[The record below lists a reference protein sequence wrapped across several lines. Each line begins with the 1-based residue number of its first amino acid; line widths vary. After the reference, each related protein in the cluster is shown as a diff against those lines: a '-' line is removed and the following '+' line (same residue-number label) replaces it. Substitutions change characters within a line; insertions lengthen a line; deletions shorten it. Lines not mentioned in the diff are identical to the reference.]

1 MHVYVCATLGPNCS
15 CCECGCWARV
25 VSRVGSA
32 VVSMGRGMWRVVPTL
47 DNTPLTATER
57 TTAHMHVLY
66 PYPSFTF
73 DIIMIHLFQ
82 SS

>member
-15 CCECGCWARV
+15 CCECGCWVRV

-47 DNTPLTATER
+47 DNTPLPLSGQLLIC
-57 TTAHMHVLY
+57 MYCIHVLY
-66 PYPSFTF
+66 PYRSFTL
-73 DIIMIHLFQ
+73 DMLLIV
-82 SS
+82 

>member
-1 MHVYVCATLGPNCS
+1 MFTSAPHSALIAVVVSVAAG
-15 CCECGCWARV
+15 ARV

-66 PYPSFTF
+66 PYPSFTLEMLL
-73 DIIMIHLFQ
+73 IV
-82 SS
+82 